1 MTKGTI
7 ICSTNGFQSSA
18 WTFAESKGI
27 GLARFLPTEEEI
39 EHELE
44 SQGPF
49 ALFMVIAALVLMLAI
64 DARDVVD
71 FLRRRNGRSWSEYK
85 YQQAYSQLRDA
96 HCDSTFVFEQGDFY
110 GLSTF
115 MVGPAHRKRITRKI
129 ESYVE
134 VEVNY
139 VQAVFHSTVS
149 RESSSAQ
156 DGVSSTVPPF

>member
-1 MTKGTI
+1 
-7 ICSTNGFQSSA
+7 
-18 WTFAESKGI
+18 
-27 GLARFLPTEEEI
+27 
-39 EHELE
+39 
-44 SQGPF
+44 
-49 ALFMVIAALVLMLAI
+49 
-64 DARDVVD
+64 
-71 FLRRRNGRSWSEYK
+71 
-85 YQQAYSQLRDA
+85 
-96 HCDSTFVFEQGDFY
+96 
-110 GLSTF
+110 LSTF